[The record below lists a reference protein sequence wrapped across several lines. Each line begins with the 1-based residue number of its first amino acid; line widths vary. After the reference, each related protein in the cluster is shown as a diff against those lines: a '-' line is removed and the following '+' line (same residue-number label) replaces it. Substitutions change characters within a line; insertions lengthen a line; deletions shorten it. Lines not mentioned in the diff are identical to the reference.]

1 MNLQEFLASKH
12 QTITKLETLYNIHK
26 IYLAAQNQNLDITLN
41 HKEEILWLCGL
52 RDAMKHVR
60 PPACE
65 CGSLNTEQAKV
76 VLAYQL
82 KLDNETLEIFLRKKL
97 FEQLIEVITKELPLE
112 EVIKTCLELIFF
124 DASVPEQSSVLLE
137 RLVQLDTQAVVASAA
152 ILSSRS
158 ASPSTSLLVIKAVFQ
173 RASLSSNFN
182 IKEQFSTS
190 ELENIFVL
198 VKNCKK
204 ERSLLI
210 PLEALQ
216 VLIGVEFR
224 DLPQDV
230 GYSLAHY
237 LAAGGSFYYYLT

>member
-60 PPACE
+60 PLA

-82 KLDNETLEIFLRKKL
+82 KLDNESLEIILRKKL
-97 FEQLIEVITKELPLE
+97 FEQLIEALTKELPLE

-152 ILSSRS
+152 MLSSRS

-216 VLIGVEFR
+216 VLNGVEFR

-237 LAAGGSFYYYLT
+237 LAAGVSFQYCLT